1 MKKMY
6 NKLLTLVASSAFILA
21 IQAVNVVSREHI
33 YQGEEP
39 EALKKYKRR

>member
-6 NKLLTLVASSAFILA
+6 NKLLTLAASSAFILA
-21 IQAVNVVSREHI
+21 IQAVNVASRDHI

-39 EALKKYKRR
+39 EALKKYKR

>member
-21 IQAVNVVSREHI
+21 IQAVNAASREHI

-39 EALKKYKRR
+39 EALKKYKK